1 MKLKRSK
8 QQYEKSMQES
18 SKLVN
23 LTNAERLEACVYKYV
38 KPNCKIKG
46 TIRHKLRH
54 TFLLIYFQERDK
66 FLERWIWDFHWIVH
80 LGLERIFLGKFR
92 LFIWKIWFIVC
103 LGSGEGRGG
112 VAGTFPIFSHLIF
125 SRFIIFTFRNYF
137 TLCKIL
143 CYAFCIFFFHHNL

>member
-1 MKLKRSK
+1 MFNVATADVLNHHKSMKLKRSK

-23 LTNAERLEACVYKYV
+23 LTNAERLEACVFKYV
-38 KPNCKIKG
+38 KPKCKIKG
-46 TIRHKLRH
+46 TVRHKLRH
-54 TFLLIYFQERDK
+54 TFLLIYFQERNK

-103 LGSGEGRGG
+103 SGSGEGRGG
-112 VAGTFPIFSHLIF
+112 WYFSYLF
-125 SRFIIFTFRNYF
+125 LFN
-137 TLCKIL
+137 
-143 CYAFCIFFFHHNL
+143 FFKVYHFYI